1 MSGNAFAQEWG
12 SGWTGRAASARLKD
26 WLALQGWPFTPGPHG
41 KPGRPSPEDVAE
53 FIHEHHSEHGRPS
66 PHEVAEFMHEHHSEH
81 SRPGPEDA
89 AEFIHGPGRR
99 HGRPSLEE
107 IEAFMSM
114 RQMRGGGPF
123 GGGPFGGP
131 PFGGGSFGGRHGRGR
146 GRARRGEVRIAL
158 LLLLAEEPRNGY
170 QLMQEIEQRSGGRW
184 RPSPGSV
191 YPTLAQLEDE
201 GLVRASDAEG
211 QRRFEITE
219 AGREQLVQRA
229 DETPPWEAD
238 EDAGNPL
245 TELGPLVIGLGK
257 AAWQVASAG
266 DERQRARAIEL
277 LAETRRGLYR
287 ILAEDQDET
296 A

>member
-1 MSGNAFAQEWG
+1 MSGNAFAEDWG
-12 SGWTGRAASARLKD
+12 GGWSGRAASARLKD
-26 WLALQGWPFTPGPHG
+26 WLGLQEWPFASGPHG
-41 KPGRPSPEDVAE
+41 KPGCPGPEEAAE
-53 FIHEHHSEHGRPS
+53 FIHGRHHGPG
-66 PHEVAEFMHEHHSEH
+66 
-81 SRPGPEDA
+81 RPGPEDA
-89 AEFIHGPGRR
+89 VEFMHGPHGR
-99 HGRPSLEE
+99 HGRPNPEDIDQFRS
-107 IEAFMSM
+107 I

-131 PFGGGSFGGRHGRGR
+131 PFGGGGPFGGRQGRGR

-170 QLMQEIEQRSGGRW
+170 QLMQEIEERSGGRW

-201 GLVRASDAEG
+201 GLVRTSEVEG
-211 QRRFEITE
+211 QRRFELTD
-219 AGREQLVQRA
+219 AGRAHLETRA
-229 DETPPWEAD
+229 EEPAPWELSD
-238 EDAGNPL
+238 EDGEHPL
-245 TELGPLVIGLGK
+245 TELGPLVIQVGK

-287 ILAEDQDET
+287 ILAEEPDET

>member
-26 WLALQGWPFTPGPHG
+26 WFALQGWPFTPGPHG

-66 PHEVAEFMHEHHSEH
+66 PHE
-81 SRPGPEDA
+81 A

-131 PFGGGSFGGRHGRGR
+131 PFGGGSFGARHGRGR

-201 GLVRASDAEG
+201 GLVRASDSEG

-219 AGREQLVQRA
+219 AGREVVASRPEQA
-229 DETPPWEAD
+229 APWEPD
-238 EDAGNPL
+238 EDGENPL
-245 TELGPLVIGLGK
+245 TE
-257 AAWQVASAG
+257 
-266 DERQRARAIEL
+266 
-277 LAETRRGLYR
+277 
-287 ILAEDQDET
+287 
-296 A
+296 